1 MGPGYGSSVLW
12 GVDVFGS
19 TTPIGQALIPVTQKL
34 KCNSQANQLGDSGA
48 WLVSAQIVMR
58 DAIANK
64 LRRLRGL
71 TGKSTNGR
79 KDIRFDK
86 KSFDSI
92 RFNSKLEK
100 TASHVTTTGND
111 DRTPLPP
118 QSSVSST
125 HEIDFDMHFI

>member
-79 KDIRFDK
+79 KDIRFD
-86 KSFDSI
+86 
-92 RFNSKLEK
+92 SKLEK
-100 TASHVTTTGND
+100 IASHVTTTGND

-118 QSSVSST
+118 QSSVSPT